1 MGKKPILNN
10 TKTFLSEVVDPVKAA
25 GLYSYFNPLS
35 SMVGPEMDMYFDGEI
50 LKGVVMMGSNNYLG
64 LTNDKRVIEAGE
76 KALRKYGSGCTG
88 SMFLNGTL
96 DIHIELQET
105 LAKATGNKAALLS
118 STGFYAN
125 SGTIPAIV
133 GRNDVVV
140 TDTLDH
146 ASITTG
152 RRISFGKKFNFK
164 HNDMGDLECKLKRS
178 KDLSDN
184 ILVVVEGVYSMHGD
198 IGKLP
203 EISKLCDQY
212 GAALMVDEAHSI
224 GVLGERGMGATELY
238 GLENEVDIYMATFSK
253 SLASIGGFIAGDK
266 DTIEFV
272 KHRSTPVMFSA
283 SLPPASV
290 AIVLKALELNQKE
303 NWRRENL
310 MENSKRLKEGLVSLG
325 YDTGDSST
333 PIVPVNVGEQM
344 LTLQLG
350 RDLLKSEKVFTNPVV
365 WPAVSKEDG
374 RLRLSCMA
382 THTSE
387 QIDYV
392 IEAFERAGKKLGVI

>member
-1 MGKKPILNN
+1 
-10 TKTFLSEVVDPVKAA
+10 
-25 GLYSYFNPLS
+25 
-35 SMVGPEMDMYFDGEI
+35 
-50 LKGVVMMGSNNYLG
+50 
-64 LTNDKRVIEAGE
+64 
-76 KALRKYGSGCTG
+76 
-88 SMFLNGTL
+88 
-96 DIHIELQET
+96 
-105 LAKATGNKAALLS
+105 
-118 STGFYAN
+118 
-125 SGTIPAIV
+125 
-133 GRNDVVV
+133 
-140 TDTLDH
+140 
-146 ASITTG
+146 
-152 RRISFGKKFNFK
+152 
-164 HNDMGDLECKLKRS
+164 
-178 KDLSDN
+178 
-184 ILVVVEGVYSMHGD
+184 
-198 IGKLP
+198 
-203 EISKLCDQY
+203 
-212 GAALMVDEAHSI
+212 
-224 GVLGERGMGATELY
+224 
-238 GLENEVDIYMATFSK
+238 
-253 SLASIGGFIAGDK
+253 GGFIAGDK

>member
-1 MGKKPILNN
+1 
-10 TKTFLSEVVDPVKAA
+10 TFLSEVVDPVKAA

-238 GLENEVDIYMATFSK
+238 GLENE
-253 SLASIGGFIAGDK
+253 
-266 DTIEFV
+266 
-272 KHRSTPVMFSA
+272 
-283 SLPPASV
+283 
-290 AIVLKALELNQKE
+290 
-303 NWRRENL
+303 
-310 MENSKRLKEGLVSLG
+310 
-325 YDTGDSST
+325 
-333 PIVPVNVGEQM
+333 
-344 LTLQLG
+344 
-350 RDLLKSEKVFTNPVV
+350 
-365 WPAVSKEDG
+365 
-374 RLRLSCMA
+374 
-382 THTSE
+382 
-387 QIDYV
+387 
-392 IEAFERAGKKLGVI
+392 